1 MSQVKFFKN
10 MDIPAPTNNA
20 AEGLYFNQWGIG
32 LSDGTITTDVSSV
45 IKFNPYKGRFYKYTS
60 TTGGKALFGTN
71 GHNVHVQHND
81 YELIENH
88 AYSNRCKFSPSIVSQ
103 QYDIAGRLTGLRR
116 GLYVLTIFTK
126 ATDIISDAEW
136 TAGYTSVST
145 LINIVFPNYES
156 EPDGDGGIHSPRH
169 PTIEDMYEGYPG
181 GIKYDTGFPNQ
192 DVDENFYTSSGAWV
206 FYSLPF
212 MMFGTLCVARVE
224 LGTPANEH
232 LTPSDITNGTVFPF
246 GNYKQYAHGDPIFPT
261 TPVTILEASN
271 GAVISRDLDGY
282 MFLDRFEVC

>member
-32 LSDGTITTDVSSV
+32 LSDGTRTTDVSSV
-45 IKFNPYKGRFYKYTS
+45 IKFNPDKDRFYSYTS
-60 TTGGKALFGTN
+60 TKGGKVLFGTN
-71 GHNVHVQHND
+71 GHNVHVQRND
-81 YELIENH
+81 YEDINNH
-88 AYSNRCKFSPSIVSQ
+88 VYSNRCSFSPAIDHHR
-103 QYDIAGRLTGLRR
+103 YDQAGLLTGLRR

-126 ATDIISDAEW
+126 ATDIITDAEW
-136 TAGYTSVST
+136 TVGYTSVST
-145 LINIVFPNYES
+145 FINIVFPNYKS
-156 EPDGDGGIHSPRH
+156 EHSDGVIHNPLR
-169 PTIEDMYEGYPG
+169 PAIDDMYQGYPG
-181 GIKYDTGFPNQ
+181 GMTYDTGFPNQ
-192 DVDENFYTSSGAWV
+192 DVDEHFYTSSGAWV

-212 MMFGTLCVARVE
+212 MMFGRLCVARVE

-271 GAVISRDLDGY
+271 GAVISKDLDGY